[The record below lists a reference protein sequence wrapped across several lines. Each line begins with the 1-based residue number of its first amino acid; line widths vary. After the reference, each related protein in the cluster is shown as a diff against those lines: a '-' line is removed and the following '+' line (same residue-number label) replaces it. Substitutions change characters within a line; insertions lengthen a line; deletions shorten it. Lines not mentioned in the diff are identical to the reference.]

1 MTESPGGA
9 YSPWMEDLRARLSR
23 GFPVRPR
30 STERPE
36 GSPPL
41 RAAAVLI
48 PLYVR
53 EKALWTLF
61 TKRTD
66 LVEHHKGQI
75 SFPGGGV
82 SDRDA
87 NLWETAIRETEEEIG
102 VPRSSVRILG
112 ALPKLETVTDFEVSP
127 FVGAI
132 PYPIT
137 FAPHAGEVESIIEVP
152 LAYLLDPMV
161 VEERAV
167 KWRGPGRDDARLPLP
182 RARDLGRDRA
192 NPHGSAGRDAG
203 RRRSGRRF
211 AGVRDDGVAAVCL
224 QRSGTVRP
232 EPLRNATAA
241 AALSRFALY
250 TADPG
255 EPGSFAS
262 AFSKKPTASS

>member
-1 MTESPGGA
+1 MTEPDGGA
-9 YSPWMEDLRARLSR
+9 YSPWMEDLRARLGRSS
-23 GFPVRPR
+23 PSRPR
-30 STERPE
+30 ASERKE
-36 GSPPL
+36 GAAPL
-41 RAAAVLI
+41 RPAAVLI

-66 LVEHHKGQI
+66 MVEHHKGQI

-82 SDRDA
+82 SGRDA

-132 PYPIT
+132 PYPIA

-152 LAYLLDPMV
+152 MSYLLDPMV

-167 KWRGPGRDDARLPLP
+167 KWKGRDLMTLVYHYRGHAIWGATARILT
-182 RARDLGRDRA
+182 DLLTVMREDG
-192 NPHGSAGRDAG
+192 GSAARIGA
-203 RRRSGRRF
+203 
-211 AGVRDDGVAAVCL
+211 
-224 QRSGTVRP
+224 
-232 EPLRNATAA
+232 
-241 AALSRFALY
+241 
-250 TADPG
+250 
-255 EPGSFAS
+255 
-262 AFSKKPTASS
+262 